1 MDTKYAPIRNE
12 TSSFALT
19 LLRLLLGC
27 FIPERPIAL
36 IEALAASMPV
46 IHVRK
51 VAAIARAAAS
61 QSRAHDAL
69 GMVSPVL
76 GHVRGPRPGGGAH
89 IAPIRAGFSPT

>member
-1 MDTKYAPIRNE
+1 MDTEYTPNRNE

-36 IEALAASMPV
+36 IKVLAASMPV
-46 IHVRK
+46 IHAHK
-51 VAAIARAAAS
+51 VAAIARATAC
-61 QSRAHDAL
+61 QVRAHDAL

-76 GHVRGPRPGGGAH
+76 GHVRGGTH